1 MQRVQQAQVRLCRS
15 DPVVVEAEG
24 KEVSMIDA
32 AVLIPVYRSQDGEL
46 HIVMILRNPGG
57 VHGGQIAFPGG
68 KHDPEDETMLDTAL
82 REVREEL
89 GLIVERNDVLA
100 ELPMEQTRTTGYRV
114 FPFLARIAVPDR
126 WQIAEREIAEIVDVK
141 LTDLTRRDA
150 HDKMIGRFPTW
161 EKAQQVS
168 FYRIG
173 EHRLWGLSY
182 RILQPVLARLVAG
195 EWHV

>member
-1 MQRVQQAQVRLCRS
+1 
-15 DPVVVEAEG
+15 
-24 KEVSMIDA
+24 MIDA

-100 ELPMEQTRTTGYRV
+100 ELPREQTRTTGYRV

-126 WQIAEREIAEIVDVK
+126 WQIAEREIAEIIDVK

-195 EWHV
+195 EWDV

>member
-1 MQRVQQAQVRLCRS
+1 
-15 DPVVVEAEG
+15 
-24 KEVSMIDA
+24 MIDA

-89 GLIVERNDVLA
+89 GLVIDRSDVLA

-114 FPFLARIAVPDR
+114 FPYLARIAVPDR

-141 LTDLTRRDA
+141 LTDLTRGDA
-150 HDKMIGRFPTW
+150 HDKMIERFPTW
-161 EKAQQVS
+161 QKAEQVS

-173 EHRLWGLSY
+173 GHRLWGLSY
-182 RILQPVLARLVAG
+182 RILQPVIPRLVAG
-195 EWHV
+195 EWDV

>member
-1 MQRVQQAQVRLCRS
+1 
-15 DPVVVEAEG
+15 
-24 KEVSMIDA
+24 MIDA

-114 FPFLARIAVPDR
+114 FPFLARIALPDR

-195 EWHV
+195 EWDV

>member
-1 MQRVQQAQVRLCRS
+1 
-15 DPVVVEAEG
+15 
-24 KEVSMIDA
+24 MIDA

-114 FPFLARIAVPDR
+114 FPFLARIALPDR

-182 RILQPVLARLVAG
+182 RILQPVISRLVAG
-195 EWHV
+195 EWDV

>member
-1 MQRVQQAQVRLCRS
+1 
-15 DPVVVEAEG
+15 
-24 KEVSMIDA
+24 MIDA

-173 EHRLWGLSY
+173 DHRLWGLSY

-195 EWHV
+195 EWDV

>member
-1 MQRVQQAQVRLCRS
+1 
-15 DPVVVEAEG
+15 
-24 KEVSMIDA
+24 MIDA
-32 AVLIPVYRSQDGEL
+32 AVLIPVYRSPDGEL

-126 WQIAEREIAEIVDVK
+126 WQIAEREIAAIVDVK

-195 EWHV
+195 EWDV

>member
-1 MQRVQQAQVRLCRS
+1 
-15 DPVVVEAEG
+15 
-24 KEVSMIDA
+24 MIDA

-82 REVREEL
+82 REMREEL

-114 FPFLARIAVPDR
+114 FPFLARIALPDR

-195 EWHV
+195 EWDV